1 MLTEM
6 CLGELGRWGGAVP
19 ASGLSVLGFPAS
31 CWGDSGAS
39 PGTAPASSLLC
50 TRVPQAALI
59 LSTDWTTRGL
69 ALKSFLAAFFWANKG
84 PADPDL
90 GGRGWHTPPP
100 AHLCKTEALLSLRG
114 PSSAGRRES
123 VGSLRPGLLPR
134 APALSPSPGTK
145 LPATGHGRL
154 GSPPALPLLSP
165 KPPDSPLCP
174 SSLQLRPAWAGPTA
188 PLPQTRGRV
197 PVLWCLPLTWQ
208 VHPGSLSSGLSLPAP
223 STQPPAP
230 PPRVILVRLWVV
242 KTAQRGL
249 AAPPHFR

>member
-84 PADPDL
+84 PADPM
-90 GGRGWHTPPP
+90 
-100 AHLCKTEALLSLRG
+100 LLL
-114 PSSAGRRES
+114 
-123 VGSLRPGLLPR
+123 
-134 APALSPSPGTK
+134 
-145 LPATGHGRL
+145 
-154 GSPPALPLLSP
+154 
-165 KPPDSPLCP
+165 
-174 SSLQLRPAWAGPTA
+174 
-188 PLPQTRGRV
+188 
-197 PVLWCLPLTWQ
+197 
-208 VHPGSLSSGLSLPAP
+208 
-223 STQPPAP
+223 
-230 PPRVILVRLWVV
+230 
-242 KTAQRGL
+242 
-249 AAPPHFR
+249 

>member
-1 MLTEM
+1 MA
-6 CLGELGRWGGAVP
+6 GIP
-19 ASGLSVLGFPAS
+19 
-31 CWGDSGAS
+31 
-39 PGTAPASSLLC
+39 
-50 TRVPQAALI
+50 
-59 LSTDWTTRGL
+59 
-69 ALKSFLAAFFWANKG
+69 
-84 PADPDL
+84 
-90 GGRGWHTPPP
+90 HPPP
-100 AHLCKTEALLSLRG
+100 TFARQKHSLACEALPPQGSPNPNSPHPPRG
-114 PSSAGRRES
+114 QSTAGRRES

-174 SSLQLRPAWAGPTA
+174 SSLQLRPAWAGPAA